1 MLSREELMEGK
12 ISDRSI
18 LEGRPDPLS
27 HPKFWAETSRRIK
40 KQMNGELEERRSKL
54 VREHT

>member
-18 LEGRPDPLS
+18 LEGRPDLVS
-27 HPKFWAETSRRIK
+27 HPKFWAKTSRTIK
-40 KQMNGELEERRSKL
+40 KQMKGELEEQRSKL
-54 VREHT
+54 EREHT